1 MNYNLYHILIA
12 KNLKK
17 EEIISQI
24 HQNLNLDNIK
34 ITKLNLLV
42 GNRTNVYQFT
52 SDNIS
57 FRWEQENKG
66 GIVEIWEENINGKNL
81 VKKITY

>member
-1 MNYNLYHILIA
+1 MNYHLLIT

-24 HQNLNLDNIK
+24 YQNLNLDSIQ
-34 ITKLNLLV
+34 ITKLNLSV
-42 GNRTNVYQFT
+42 GNRANVYQFT

-57 FRWEQENKG
+57 FQWEQENKG
-66 GIVEIWEENINGKNL
+66 GIIEIWEENVNGKKL
-81 VKKITY
+81 VKEIKY